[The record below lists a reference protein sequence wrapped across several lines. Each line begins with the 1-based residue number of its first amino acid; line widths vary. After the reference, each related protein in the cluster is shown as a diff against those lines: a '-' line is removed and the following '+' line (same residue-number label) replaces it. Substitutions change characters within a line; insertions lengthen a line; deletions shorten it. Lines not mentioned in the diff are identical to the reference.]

1 MQIKLPYGNTEIL
14 FEAPERANVLYSNID
29 RLKSSESGQD
39 IVRIAMAAPIDSP
52 PLRELAMGKKTCTL
66 IISDHTRPVP
76 SRDILPPMLEELR
89 AGNPDIEI
97 TLLVATGFHRLT
109 TDGELR
115 RKLGDEIFEKE
126 LKGMRN
132 YHPWDKEL
140 DVLLRLGKC
149 LGELDKHTQILQL
162 SIAEEELSS
171 LIHEAEEEKRTKGK
185 LYRTLGVCMGML
197 SVILIMSY
205 PNNRNQ
211 KAAGRKAYDNCN
223 HF

>member
-1 MQIKLPYGNTEIL
+1 MKFAGCLSLFLFFTFCGIYG
-14 FEAPERANVLYSNID
+14 SNQLEKRI
-29 RLKSSESGQD
+29 RQLKSLNKAVLFMKRE
-39 IVRIAMAAPIDSP
+39 IDYHMT
-52 PLRELAMGKKTCTL
+52 PLAE
-66 IISDHTRPVP
+66 
-76 SRDILPPMLEELR
+76 
-89 AGNPDIEI
+89 
-97 TLLVATGFHRLT
+97 TLLHTAARTEYPWCLFFEKAGKNFQ
-109 TDGELR
+109 ER
-115 RKLGDEIFEKE
+115 REGICCPDEIFEKE

-197 SVILIMSY
+197 SVILIM
-205 PNNRNQ
+205 
-211 KAAGRKAYDNCN
+211 
-223 HF
+223 